1 MVSANEFS
9 HVVKL
14 SEVTG
19 QAKAVHLSAD
29 AEVCAALA
37 KRFDLASLDNLEAD
51 LSLTH
56 DADAV
61 VATGSFKATLA
72 QSCIASREAVPA
84 TLDEPV
90 HIRFVAEPLAGAD
103 SELELRPDDCDTM
116 FHDGQTIDLGEAVAQ
131 SLGLALD
138 PYPRSPNAEEALK
151 TAGVKSEEEAG
162 PFGALA
168 ALKDRLAGN

>member
-14 SEVTG
+14 SEITG

-29 AEVCAALA
+29 VATCDALA
-37 KRFDLASLDNLEAD
+37 RRFDLASLDSLEAD

-61 VATGSFKATLA
+61 VVTGSFKATLA
-72 QSCIASREAVPA
+72 QICIASGEPVPA

-90 HIRFVAEPLAGAD
+90 HIRFIAEPLAGAD
-103 SELELRPDDCDTM
+103 SELELGPDDCDTM
-116 FHDGQTIDLGEAVAQ
+116 FHDSQTIDLGEAVAQ

-138 PYPRSPNAEEALK
+138 PYPRSPNADAALK
-151 TAGVKSEEEAG
+151 AAGVKPEEEAG

-168 ALKDRLAGN
+168 ALKDKLAGN